1 MTITKILETTL
12 VAGQTSVSFTDA
24 EIPNSILRVYPSD
37 SDLIYESISL
47 TSTTLTVTYPAQ
59 TANKSIALEIIKA
72 GLEVIDSLTSTDTNN
87 ALSAKQGK
95 TLNDAIVLVSG
106 NLDTLTET
114 VNNLDIPDSI
124 TDLSDVVVT
133 SIQDGQVLA
142 WDDVSQKFV
151 NVNQSGGG
159 STGLN
164 YSTTEQE
171 VGTWIDGSKIYSITI
186 PLDDLTIPQNNRVL
200 IGLGNYISNLNNII
214 KGEVIVIDG
223 TTNIVLPSFQIS
235 TMSTYGLTF
244 TMNKTDGIVISRG
257 NASGTV
263 TYDFIATVW
272 YTKTS

>member
-47 TSTTLTVTYPAQ
+47 VSTTLTVTYPAQ

-72 GLEVIDSLTSTDTNN
+72 GLEVIDNLTSTNTNN

-106 NLDTLTET
+106 NLETLSET

-124 TDLSDVVVT
+124 TDLSDVNVT

-151 NVNQSGGG
+151 NVNQGASNI
-159 STGLN
+159 TV
-164 YSTTEQE
+164 YSTTPQL
-171 VGTWIDGSKIYSITI
+171 VGKWVDNSDVYLKVAPVTSVS
-186 PLDDLTIPQNNRVL
+186 LSANNWTSTGVSASG
-200 IGLGNYISNLNNII
+200 I
-214 KGEVIVIDG
+214 
-223 TTNIVLPSFQIS
+223 TNILSARLIIPGPTSPSVHYAQFGVIGGNIVANCFRNTDIS
-235 TMSTYGLTF
+235 
-244 TMNKTDGIVISRG
+244 
-257 NASGTV
+257 SG
-263 TYDFIATVW
+263 YLILL
-272 YTKTS
+272 YT